1 MTPIRPDQ
9 PPRFPATPFPGAVQ
23 PPFLPNVHDPLRYV
37 RRGVFDGVVKSLSR
51 DLATLSQG
59 LSDAMEVAESA
70 ESQAAAA
77 KQSADDASSAASSA
91 STAASEAKA
100 TADKAQSTAS
110 AAQSTA
116 SEAQSTATT
125 ARDWA
130 ASASATADKA
140 QTTASDAA
148 DNANN
153 AYGAAANALGVAQSV
168 QSVAYSNEQDISDIK
183 DQLASFPET
192 YATKDSIASEYLSVV
207 VDEPGQSTLL
217 GLPTGPTHHA
227 VYDWRN
233 TSAGEYEF
241 YELTLP
247 DLPADNPSF
256 RYELDVVGHSA
267 ASTTALSVFC
277 SGTSVA
283 FVADVYHDFY
293 LDSHSFFHLRAV
305 SSYASGA
312 PVWLVDVRTFS

>member
-77 KQSADDASSAASSA
+77 KQSADDAASTASSA

-100 TADKAQSTAS
+100 TADKAQS
-110 AAQSTA
+110 AA
-116 SEAQSTATT
+116 
-125 ARDWA
+125 D
-130 ASASATADKA
+130 SASD
-140 QTTASDAA
+140 
-148 DNANN
+148 
-153 AYGAAANALGVAQSV
+153 GAAAAYAAASSAQFSAETNAQSIYALRSTV
-168 QSVAYSNEQDISDIK
+168 S
-183 DQLASFPET
+183 SFPDN
-192 YATKDSIASEYLSVV
+192 YATKSSVAPEYRFIAVDSPGSSSV
-207 VDEPGQSTLL
+207 LA
-217 GLPTGPTHHA
+217 LPTGPTHHA

-247 DLPADNPSF
+247 DLPADNPGF

-277 SGTSVA
+277 SGISSVA

-293 LDSHSFFHLRAV
+293 LDSNSFFHLRAV
-305 SSYASGA
+305 SSYASGS